1 MQLAAEFGTG
11 QVLWSIIWF
20 FLFFIWIMLIF
31 QIFGDIIR
39 SDKSGV
45 AKALWSV
52 LIIFLPYLGV
62 FAYLIFNG
70 SGMAQRQVKAAED
83 NQEAMQAY
91 IRDAAGTSGTG
102 GTAEELT
109 KLADLHNSGKL
120 DDAEFAAAKAKLI
133 HGPSKFRPRW

>member
-91 IRDAAGTSGTG
+91 IRDAAGTVSYTH
-102 GTAEELT
+102 LT
-109 KLADLHNSGKL
+109 LPTSDLV
-120 DDAEFAAAKAKLI
+120 
-133 HGPSKFRPRW
+133 

>member
-1 MQLAAEFGTG
+1 
-11 QVLWSIIWF
+11 
-20 FLFFIWIMLIF
+20 MLIF

-133 HGPSKFRPRW
+133 HG